1 MRVGTFIFRIFIYPV
16 FFVIFSGLTNA
27 QISPDLNAG
36 DFEVVDR
43 SPVKIMEL
51 APGHYFLDFGKA
63 YFGTIVM
70 QSEEEI
76 DEKLVLHLGEKRT
89 TIPGVDR
96 SPGGTIRYR
105 KVTIDGIRAGEWIIA
120 RMTPDRRNSRPPA
133 VVLPDSFPVIMP
145 FRYCEIENLP
155 VPADQ
160 VRIHQRAYHY
170 RFNDEAS
177 HFSSSDTILTRIW
190 DLCKHT
196 IKATSFTGYYV
207 DGDRERIP
215 YEADAFI
222 NQLSHY
228 SVDSVY
234 DIARRTNLYF
244 LENPTWP
251 TEWILHMVPLFY
263 YDYMYT
269 GELDVLRE
277 NYNELKI
284 RTLMSLAREDG
295 LISSDSP
302 ALNGEL
308 MKALGFR
315 DTSMRI
321 RDIVD
326 WPPAQEDTGWKLAT
340 AEGER
345 DGYEM
350 VPVNTVVNAL
360 YYHNLVL
367 MSRIAEELGFDAD
380 HEMFSQKAGEVRH
393 TINKVLF
400 DVERGV
406 YLDGEGSNHASLH
419 ANMFPLAFGLVPE
432 PYLFQVI
439 THIKSRGM
447 ACSVYGAQYL
457 LEGLCRNGESEYA
470 LQLITDTIGDR
481 NWWNMIESGSTMTLE
496 AWDTRYKPNLDW
508 NHAWGTAPANI
519 IARYLW
525 GIRPSGPGFGRAMI
539 APQLEG
545 LHHSR
550 IRVPTTIGTIDAF
563 FERTE
568 AGDTFTFRLP
578 EGMTAT
584 FSIPG
589 QPKYVVQNDKTVA
602 SGTSELLLKAGYT
615 QIVLIYPER
624 EPGVGR

>member
-1 MRVGTFIFRIFIYPV
+1 MCKWPGTAAKLIFIA
-16 FFVIFSGLTNA
+16 FIALTSGILYA
-27 QISPDLNAG
+27 QASPAPGAG
-36 DFEVVDR
+36 DFVMNDHVPVEVIEVG
-43 SPVKIMEL
+43 
-51 APGHYFLDFGKA
+51 PGHYFIDFGKA
-63 YFGTIVM
+63 FFGTIVIC
-70 QSEEEI
+70 SEEDI
-76 DEKLVLHLGEKRT
+76 DDDIVLHIGEKRGKGNT
-89 TIPGVDR
+89 VDR
-96 SPGGTIRYR
+96 DPGGTIRYQEVVVDR
-105 KVTIDGIRAGEWIIA
+105 LRAGQWTVAALTADSRNTGPAAIA
-120 RMTPDRRNSRPPA
+120 
-133 VVLPDSFPVIMP
+133 LPDTFPVIMP
-145 FRYCEIENLP
+145 FRYCEIEDLP
-155 VPADQ
+155 VPLNQ
-160 VRIHQRAYHY
+160 LKIRQRAYHY
-170 RFNDEAS
+170 RFNEEAS
-177 HFSSSDTILTRIW
+177 HFSSSDTVLDQVW
-190 DLCKHT
+190 ELCKHT
-196 IKATSFTGYYV
+196 IKATSFAGYYV

-228 SVDSVY
+228 CLDSVY
-234 DIARRTNLYF
+234 TIARRTNSYF

-251 TEWILHMVPLFY
+251 TEWILHVVPLFY
-263 YDYMYT
+263 YDYLYT

-277 NYNELKI
+277 EYDQLKT

-295 LISSDSP
+295 LISSASP
-302 ALNGEL
+302 VMTGEL
-308 MKALGFR
+308 MQALGFR

-350 VPVNTVVNAL
+350 VPVNTVVNTF
-360 YYHNLVL
+360 YYWNLVL
-367 MSRIAEELGFDAD
+367 MSRIAGELGYDAD
-380 HEMFSQKAGEVRH
+380 QDMFNQKAGVVRQ

-400 DVERGV
+400 DFERGI
-406 YLDGEGSNHASLH
+406 YLDGEGSDHASLH

-432 PYLFQVI
+432 PYLPHVI
-439 THIKSRGM
+439 AHIKSRGM

-457 LEGLCRNGESEYA
+457 LEGLCRNGESGYA

-496 AWDTRYKPNLDW
+496 AWDMRYKPNLDW

-519 IARYLW
+519 ITRYLW
-525 GIRPSGPGFGRAMI
+525 GIRPSRPGFGRAVI

-550 IRVPTTIGTIDAF
+550 IRVPTAIGPIDAF

-568 AGDTFTFRLP
+568 AGDTYTFRLP

-589 QPKYVVQNDKTVA
+589 NPKYAVLNDKKIPA
-602 SGTSELLLKAGYT
+602 GTGEVQLVAGYS
-615 QIVLIYPER
+615 QLVLIDPEK
-624 EPGVGR
+624 